1 MFVST
6 RTVALIANQ
15 ESGSGEAAEVAERL
29 RGLGVAVKSFGVGD
43 AAAAARSG
51 TDRIVV
57 AGGDGSIGEGA
68 AAAAV
73 ADCPLAVIPVGT
85 ANDFARELDLPKD
98 LEKACRVA
106 VEGTETVR
114 LDLGRFDGRPFVN
127 VVSAGLS
134 PAAAREAEGLKK
146 ALGPL
151 AYTLGALRAGLTAQP
166 LECEVSGDGRNLFT
180 GRAWQ
185 VSVACTGAFGAGAS
199 LDADAQDGRLD
210 VVVVPAGTRVA
221 LVRRAF
227 GMRRGTLRHQ
237 EPVGDHL
244 AREVILEVPR
254 GTRFNVDGDVERSGP
269 CEFTVEPGAFELLV
283 G

>member
-1 MFVST
+1 MQT
-6 RTVALIANQ
+6 KTVALIANT
-15 ESGSGEAAEVAERL
+15 ESGSGEAGEVAERL
-29 RGLGVAVKSFGVGD
+29 RAHGAAVKSFGAGE

-57 AGGDGSIGEGA
+57 AGGDGSIGGAA

-73 ADCPLAVIPVGT
+73 ADRPLAVIPTGT
-85 ANDFARELDLPKD
+85 ANDFARALDLPDD
-98 LEKACRVA
+98 LEEACRLA
-106 VEGTETVR
+106 MEGTETVR

-134 PAAAREAEGLKK
+134 PAAASEAEGLKK

-151 AYTLGALRAGLTAQP
+151 AYSLGALRAGLTAQP
-166 LECEVSGDGRNLFT
+166 LECEVHGDGEELFS

-185 VSVACTGAFGAGAS
+185 VSVACTGAFGGGAS
-199 LDADAQDGRLD
+199 LDTDAQNRRLD
-210 VVVVPAGTRVA
+210 VVVVPSGSRLA

-227 GMRRGTLRHQ
+227 GMRRGTLRRQ

-244 AREVILEVPR
+244 AREVTLEVPKR
-254 GTRFNVDGDVERSGP
+254 TRFNVDGEVERGGP
-269 CEFTVEPGAFELLV
+269 AELTVEPAAFELVV

>member
-1 MFVST
+1 
-6 RTVALIANQ
+6 VALIANA

-29 RGLGVAVKSFGVGD
+29 RGLGVAVKSFGVGE
-43 AAAAARSG
+43 AAAAARAL

-57 AGGDGSIGEGA
+57 AGGDGSIGEAA

-73 ADCPLAVIPVGT
+73 ADRPLAVIPAGT
-85 ANDFARELDLPKD
+85 ANDFARALDLPED
-98 LEKACRVA
+98 VDEACRLA
-106 VEGTETVR
+106 VEGNETLR

-134 PAAAREAEGLKK
+134 PAAASEAEGLKR

-166 LECEVSGDGRNLFT
+166 LECEVRGDGKELFS

-185 VSVACTGAFGAGAS
+185 VSVACTGAFGGGAS
-199 LDADAQDGRLD
+199 LDADAQNGRLD
-210 VVVVPAGTRVA
+210 VVVIPSGSRAA
-221 LVRRAF
+221 LARRAF
-227 GMRRGTLRHQ
+227 GMRRGSLRRQ

-244 AREVILEVPR
+244 AREVTLEVPR

-269 CEFTVEPGAFELLV
+269 CELTVEPAAFELLV